1 MTLAKARIVNY
12 DCNSSFIVLATVI
25 TIINY
30 DHKTFIVQ
38 ATCPVSQSLSMDLLV
53 VVVVELLIFGVLVVN
68 RFQGRIV
75 IKIERGRITK
85 SSQTDETQQSFK
97 NHFPLLFFDD
107 ILGKIWFQKNCNN
120 SVGVS
125 HFIPLIFIPFLKFE
139 HFSYSIWW
147 WIYVACMVIYESR

>member
-1 MTLAKARIVNY
+1 MKLSKARIVNY
-12 DCNSSFIVLATVI
+12 NRNASFIVLATVI

-30 DHKTFIVQ
+30 NHKTFIVQ
-38 ATCPVSQSLSMDLLV
+38 AICSVSQSLSTDLLV

-97 NHFPLLFFDD
+97 NHFPLLFFQRYFRKDMVS
-107 ILGKIWFQKNCNN
+107 KNCNN

-125 HFIPLIFIPFLKFE
+125 HFIPLIFLPFLRFE
-139 HFSYSIWW
+139 HFSYSI
-147 WIYVACMVIYESR
+147 